1 MALSSPNLVTATGQ
15 VIATGGKTCMPGP
28 MITAAKSTAVL
39 QGQTGFVP
47 STTSSQTV
55 VIGQFGM
62 LSNQAS
68 IVPSHNKTISDS
80 QKGKPFMMG
89 QPAALQPKSPI
100 LPCPVSSS
108 NATAQVLTNTQ
119 LKQLTSSPQL
129 IASQAPTAMI
139 ASQAQILG
147 SLQALGASLPQ
158 GITWATHGG
167 LQSPTLLTQNP
178 IFIRSQQPDMFIQ
191 SPSPATAYAVPMA
204 STTPSSHMTVIPTTP
219 YLQKQKQVRPA
230 SSVATQTAVST
241 AAAAQSRAPPNRT
254 QVRSIAKQRSRGQN
268 NRSSP
273 AGLQLP
279 PPQTVTIQTQTPPL
293 QHQKADAANQ
303 TKPTPEMKS
312 TATQS
317 KSVATETGQQ
327 VVLAKQHI
335 SPISAVNVLP
345 KPTNTDVKSFPET
358 PVITN
363 NNVPETNMEV
373 DPVPVVDVSPSLKD
387 VATVEPEPLEKPRKE
402 EDTVAIPHS
411 DVISKEKQPQKAIV
425 KPHILTHVI
434 DGYVILEGPD
444 PFPVSMFFNQA
455 KQRSRGQNNRSSP
468 AGLQL
473 PPPQTVTI
481 QTQTPPLQ
489 HQKADAANQTKPT
502 PEMKSTATQSK
513 SVATETGQQVVLAK
527 QHISPIS
534 AVNVLPKPTNTD
546 VKSFPET
553 PVITNNNVPETNM
566 EVDPVPVVDVSP
578 SLKDVATVEPE
589 PLEKPRKEEDTVA
602 IPHSDVISKE
612 KQPQKAIVKP
622 HILTHVIDGYVI
634 LEGPDPFPVSRSSL
648 LTDCTNIKPD
658 SAEKPPEAEVPPVT
672 KVSVEEKSQKTSKS
686 RGPVELAKC
695 EFCGK
700 LGAKSKFKRSKRFCS
715 TSCAKRYN
723 VGCSKRLGIFPPAS
737 QQTSTTSLK
746 YEGKIAKKKKM
757 GFKTRKGWRKS
768 QGGRLAYNVSEWQ
781 NQNTTSQSDQRTP
794 IEIESEESVKEER
807 EAEGETTD
815 TPSGPE
821 SSMSPTTP
829 SSHKEEMEVDGP
841 EPTSI
846 GSSNPL
852 KWTVQEVV
860 DFIYKLPGCADYADE
875 FRSQEID
882 GQALLLLKE
891 DHLMTAMS
899 MKLGP
904 ALKICACIKSLKQG
918 IDGKCQQD
926 ECIFS
931 VFGLK
936 YLATMQ
942 AVLFQNQNTT
952 SQSDQRT
959 PIEIESE
966 ESVKEEREAEGE
978 TTDTPSGPES
988 SMSPTTP
995 SSHKEEMEVDGPEPT
1010 SIGSSN
1016 PLKWTVQEV
1025 VDFIYKLPGCADYA
1039 DEFRS
1044 QEIDGQ
1050 ALLLLKE
1057 DHLMTAM
1064 SMKLGPALKIC
1075 ACIKSLK
1082 QGIDGKCQQ

>member
-1 MALSSPNLVTATGQ
+1 MNSENSAPTSTCSVAPVVNSSDAGVGTTASMAMTSLPHSLTALSCTSSSQAIISTPVTSTSSSPSNQNMLQPPPPPTPVPPTPAPTVVAPQASPVHQNMVHPPFSNVTPTPLSQVQVIQQPIHGSTYLQHLYTSQQQMLLPGNLTVQPAGVAQTLQSLGTAPGVNLQLQNKTSMDPKSGGSTIIPASVQNVSTTGKGMALSSPNLVTATGQ

-158 GITWATHGG
+158 GITWAAHGG

-254 QVRSIAKQRSRGQN
+254 QAKQRSRGQN

-273 AGLQLP
+273 GGLQPP

-335 SPISAVNVLP
+335 SPISTVNVLP
-345 KPTNTDVKSFPET
+345 KPTTVDVKSFPET
-358 PVITN
+358 PVMN
-363 NNVPETNMEV
+363 NNMSETNMEV
-373 DPVPVVDVSPSLKD
+373 DPIPVVDTNPPLKD
-387 VATVEPEPLEKPRKE
+387 TATVEPEPIEKPRKE
-402 EDTVAIPHS
+402 ED
-411 DVISKEKQPQKAIV
+411 IV
-425 KPHILTHVI
+425 
-434 DGYVILEGPD
+434 G
-444 PFPVSMFFNQA
+444 
-455 KQRSRGQNNRSSP
+455 
-468 AGLQL
+468 
-473 PPPQTVTI
+473 
-481 QTQTPPLQ
+481 
-489 HQKADAANQTKPT
+489 
-502 PEMKSTATQSK
+502 
-513 SVATETGQQVVLAK
+513 
-527 QHISPIS
+527 
-534 AVNVLPKPTNTD
+534 
-546 VKSFPET
+546 
-553 PVITNNNVPETNM
+553 
-566 EVDPVPVVDVSP
+566 
-578 SLKDVATVEPE
+578 
-589 PLEKPRKEEDTVA
+589 

-658 SAEKPPEAEVPPVT
+658 SAEKPPEAEVSPVA
-672 KVSVEEKSQKTSKS
+672 KVSIEEKSQKTSKS

-781 NQNTTSQSDQRTP
+781 NQNTTSQTDQRAP

-841 EPTSI
+841 EPTSVV
-846 GSSNPL
+846 SSNPL

-860 DFIYKLPGCADYADE
+860 DFIHGLPGCADYADE

-918 IDGKCQQD
+918 IDGKCQQ
-926 ECIFS
+926 
-931 VFGLK
+931 
-936 YLATMQ
+936 
-942 AVLFQNQNTT
+942 
-952 SQSDQRT
+952 
-959 PIEIESE
+959 
-966 ESVKEEREAEGE
+966 
-978 TTDTPSGPES
+978 
-988 SMSPTTP
+988 
-995 SSHKEEMEVDGPEPT
+995 
-1010 SIGSSN
+1010 
-1016 PLKWTVQEV
+1016 
-1025 VDFIYKLPGCADYA
+1025 
-1039 DEFRS
+1039 
-1044 QEIDGQ
+1044 
-1050 ALLLLKE
+1050 
-1057 DHLMTAM
+1057 
-1064 SMKLGPALKIC
+1064 
-1075 ACIKSLK
+1075 
-1082 QGIDGKCQQ
+1082 